1 MISTKLRI
9 SSSWM
14 DLKSVNWAQD
24 KGQLNMMN
32 VVNAIY
38 APCPMMFNDIE
49 AELGMIGTK

>member
-1 MISTKLRI
+1 
-9 SSSWM
+9 M